1 MDPQALEATREFFT
15 GLLRV
20 LGETGQAE
28 TAEEGEG
35 VYANLRGGFRHLP
48 SGDVSFR
55 AALGRLAR
63 LHLKSHHG
71 QDVPV
76 LVDINGEV
84 VAHREE
90 LATRVRDL
98 ARQAAAEHRRIELD
112 PMPPDDR
119 RVVHM
124 TLTDF
129 PGIRTYSVGREN
141 NRHVVIEPVEGSG
154 EQTV

>member
-48 SGDVSFR
+48 SGDASFR

-76 LVDINGEV
+76 LVDISGEV
-84 VAHREE
+84 MAHREG
-90 LATRVRDL
+90 LAARVRNL
-98 ARQAAAEHRRIELD
+98 ARQAVVEHRRIELE

-119 RVVHM
+119 WIVHM
-124 TLTDF
+124 TLTDVS
-129 PGIRTYSVGREN
+129 GVRTYSVGREN
-141 NRHVVIEPVEGSG
+141 NRRVVIEPVEGSG

>member
-1 MDPQALEATREFFT
+1 MDLQALEATREFFT

-28 TAEEGEG
+28 IAEEGEG
-35 VYANLRGGFRHLP
+35 VYVDLRGGFRHLP
-48 SGDVSFR
+48 AGDVLFR
-55 AALGRLAR
+55 AALSRLAR
-63 LHLKSHHG
+63 LHLKVHHG
-71 QDVPV
+71 HDFPV

-90 LATRVRDL
+90 LAARVRNL
-98 ARQAAAEHRRIELD
+98 AHQAVVEHRRIELA
-112 PMPPDDR
+112 PMSADDR

-129 PGIRTYSVGREN
+129 SGIRTYSVGRDN
-141 NRHVVIEPVEGSG
+141 RRHVVIEPVG
-154 EQTV
+154 EVGG